1 MLSGRRILDLM
12 KLLTIQNEENMTS
25 AVARI
30 RRSLRGCK
38 LRLSLGITLFE
49 ETGYCL
55 DFLGFLIALPFLDR
69 WVYHPVEILDRWGF
83 YYADNALVFNWKN
96 KYKFIHMPWDWDH
109 CGDKHMVQL
118 EDGSWEPCR
127 ESWEPGGQDSRFIQ
141 TFPYTYTLKNG
152 TVQSVTATVHVERRE
167 WRRKCFWRIPWFA
180 KKRQEIDV
188 TFSNEVGERSG
199 SFKGGCIGC
208 GYDMLPGET
217 AEQTLR
223 RMERERKFN

>member
-118 EDGSWEPCR
+118 EDSAICSKCGKDFGWYCPISSKSFCEYTGDDECCVHCGEP
-127 ESWEPGGQDSRFIQ
+127 EG
-141 TFPYTYTLKNG
+141 
-152 TVQSVTATVHVERRE
+152 
-167 WRRKCFWRIPWFA
+167 
-180 KKRQEIDV
+180 RQ
-188 TFSNEVGERSG
+188 
-199 SFKGGCIGC
+199 
-208 GYDMLPGET
+208 
-217 AEQTLR
+217 
-223 RMERERKFN
+223 